1 MGKNA
6 PSDDWMASA
15 TPAPERGLSC
25 DAVEEVLQL
34 GTLLATER
42 DPDRLLDLILEAA
55 CRLTRSGCARIYVLD
70 ATKTFLVLRACHP
83 EPVQTRGPGPSIPL
97 YAGRTQNLAEPR
109 AHAALTGRTVR
120 LADIREPTGYDC
132 SLMLADQREGP
143 AFTALLVVPLS
154 DPGRL
159 TLGVL
164 ELGDPCLAAVGDV
177 SWSSDAVERVTRAF
191 ASLASAALT
200 NAALLVGNGARIEVL
215 DREKTTLRRDN
226 IRLRYQLGAAPDA
239 RFETIIGKSLAME
252 RVFVLVDRIIDTHVP
267 VLITGETGTGKELIA
282 QAIHRNSPRR
292 DKAFIAQNCA
302 AMPAE
307 LLESEFFGYRR
318 GAFTGAVQDKI
329 GLFEKANGGTILLDE
344 IGDMPLNLQAKIL
357 RVLQEGEIRPLGD
370 TKSRTVDVRILAATH
385 RDLRALIEAGQ
396 FREDLFYRLSVFP
409 IRLPALRERP
419 EDLPQL
425 VDHFL
430 RKFAALHQRP
440 IAGLDKEVR
449 TALDRYPFPGN
460 VRELANIVERAV
472 LLCPPNQS
480 IIPQY
485 LPSEVLDARHVE
497 PRETSLPVV
506 EDDQGLRGIMRRF
519 EANVI
524 ESYLERHAW
533 NQTRAADALDI
544 SRRSLISKMD
554 LYGLRRTRRP

>member
-6 PSDDWMASA
+6 PPGNWTSAASIREGGITCNA
-15 TPAPERGLSC
+15 I
-25 DAVEEVLQL
+25 EEVLQF

-55 CRLTRSGCARIYVLD
+55 CRLTGSSVARIHVLD
-70 ATKTFLVLRACHP
+70 NTKTSLVLRAGHP
-83 EPVQTRGPGPSIPL
+83 RPARGTGASQPVPL
-97 YAGRTQNLAEPR
+97 YCGRSQNLAEPR
-109 AHAALTGRTVR
+109 AHAALTGRTVK
-120 LADIREPTGYDC
+120 LADIRRPIGYDC
-132 SLMLADQREGP
+132 SLMLADQREEP
-143 AFTALLVVPLS
+143 SFTTALIVPLS
-154 DPGRL
+154 DPGQL
-159 TLGVL
+159 TIGVL
-164 ELGDPCLAAVGDV
+164 ELGDPCLAAMGDA
-177 SWSSDAVERVTRAF
+177 SSPSDSVERVARAF
-191 ASLASAALT
+191 ASLASAALA
-200 NAALLVGNGARIEVL
+200 NAALVVGNGERIEVL
-215 DREKTTLRRDN
+215 DREKFSLRRDN
-226 IRLRYQLGAAPDA
+226 IRLRYQLGAAPDV
-239 RFETIIGKSLAME
+239 RFETIIGKSVAME
-252 RVFVLVDRIIDTHVP
+252 RVFALIDRIIDTHVP

-282 QAIHRNSPRR
+282 QAIHRNSSRR
-292 DKAFIAQNCA
+292 EKAFIAQNCA

-385 RDLRALIEAGQ
+385 RDLRSLIDAGQ

-419 EDLPQL
+419 EDLSL
-425 VDHFL
+425 LIDHFL
-430 RKFAALHQRP
+430 KKFATLHHRT
-440 IAGLDKEVR
+440 IAGFGKEARAV
-449 TALDRYPFPGN
+449 LDRYPFPGN

-472 LLCPPNQS
+472 LLCPPDQQ
-480 IIPQY
+480 IVPQH
-485 LPSEVLDARHVE
+485 LPSEVLNARPVE
-497 PRETSLPVV
+497 PQRPPLPIA

-544 SRRSLISKMD
+544 SRRSLISKME